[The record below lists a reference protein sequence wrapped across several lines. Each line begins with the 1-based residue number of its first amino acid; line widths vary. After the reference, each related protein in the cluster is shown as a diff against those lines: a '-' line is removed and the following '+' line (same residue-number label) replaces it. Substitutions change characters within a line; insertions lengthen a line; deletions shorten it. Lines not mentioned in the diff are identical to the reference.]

1 MRRIMHAVL
10 LNLFFLGLSLFFLR
24 NLFFPDLKLFYP
36 ADFVV
41 SDLIDVNFALKS
53 YLAKC
58 LIDFRLPFITPNVGN
73 GFAILAESQI
83 GALNIFNLIFY
94 FFLPTVWAFNLTYL
108 LGFYFVLLGTYYLG
122 NYLYKNRA
130 LALFLAVSFG
140 FSGSIYLK
148 VVHQTLFQAISLI
161 PLVFFLFLKAF
172 KDKSKLS
179 LAALIFFSAQQFLY
193 GQFYYSLATNLFLFV
208 AWLYFFI
215 SCKNKRLLVD
225 YLLYLIITFLLVSP
239 QFVQTVVYFL
249 QSSRIAPSGGNLY
262 TNVFKPLYL
271 LTFFWPFP
279 FGTVTNGSF
288 FRSFAWRQTRLI
300 PWEAN
305 LFVGVVGFLTL
316 LAVPYSIFKKDLWQ
330 KRLKKERYFIIFLI
344 LFVLSFLLMFGGHT
358 PLRLLLTLP
367 VINGFRAYAR
377 FGVLTVFFGL
387 IVVFYLF
394 NNFRLN
400 KNIYL
405 VLLLSQILIYLCF
418 YQHYYPVV
426 KPRTITKRPAI
437 VKFLEKN
444 NYSSYTH
451 SVSQKWRRIFVKNG
465 YSSVNEYLKLHS
477 ANRPFL
483 NLVYNSRTC
492 GIFASS
498 GYNSLNYSR
507 LVNKLNF
514 YLNQDRFDRRIS
526 TKTKK
531 LARLMGCTHLITT
544 HKYQNLKQ
552 VFWDKDLKVYALG
565 PKQPLARFYSAAE
578 EYIDINDLLTRI
590 NNNKNANKVYLNEP
604 VLTEAPLVEKV
615 KPQILIRQPEYLKLK
630 LYNKE
635 PGYLYFQIRYFPG
648 WQAMIN
654 GKRAK
659 LTKANLS
666 FMALKVLKGKNVV
679 ELKYCPPFWRLSLF
693 LASVGYTLLAIILAV
708 GISPAKKDT

>member
-10 LNLFFLGLSLFFLR
+10 LSLLFLGISLFFLR
-24 NLFFPDLKLFYP
+24 DLFFPEPKLFYP

-58 LIDFRLPFITPNVGN
+58 LADFRLPFITPDVGN
-73 GFAILAESQI
+73 GFAILAESQV
-83 GALNIFNLIFY
+83 GALNIFNLVLY

-108 LGFYFVLLGTYYLG
+108 LGFYFVLLGTYHLAD
-122 NYLYKNRA
+122 YLYKNKA

-140 FSGSIYLK
+140 FSGCIYLK
-148 VVHQTLFQAISLI
+148 IVHQTLFQAISLI
-161 PLVFFLFLKAF
+161 PLIFFLFLKAF

-179 LAALIFFSAQQFLY
+179 LAVLIFFSAQQFLY
-193 GQFYYSLATNLFLFV
+193 GQFFYSLATNLFLFV

-215 SCKNKRLLVD
+215 SRKNKRLLVD
-225 YLLYLIITFLLVSP
+225 YLLYLVVTFLLVSP

-249 QSSRIAPSGGNLY
+249 QSSRLAPSGENLY

-279 FGTVTNGSF
+279 FGTVTDGSF
-288 FRSFAWRQTRLI
+288 FRSLAWKQNKLI

-305 LFVGVVGFLTL
+305 LFVGVIGFLTIF
-316 LAVPYSIFKKDLWQ
+316 AVFYFIFKKDILK
-330 KRLKKERYFIIFLI
+330 KRLKKSRYFNIFFI
-344 LFVLSFLLMFGGHT
+344 LFSLSFLLMFGGHT
-358 PLRLLLTLP
+358 PLRLFLTLP

-377 FGVLTVFFGL
+377 FGVFTVFFGL
-387 IVVFYLF
+387 IVVFYLS
-394 NNFRLN
+394 NNFRLK

-405 VLLLSQILIYLCF
+405 VLLLLQILTYLYF

-426 KPRTITKRPAI
+426 KPSIITRKPAI
-437 VKFLEKN
+437 VKFLKNN

-451 SVSQKWRRIFVKNG
+451 SVSQEWRRMFVESG
-465 YSSVNEYLKLHS
+465 YSQVNEYLKLNS

-483 NLVYNSRTC
+483 NLLYNSRSC

-514 YLNQDRFDRRIS
+514 YLNQDSFNKLVS
-526 TKTKK
+526 PKTKK
-531 LARLMGCTHLITT
+531 LARLLGCTHLVTT
-544 HKYQNLKQ
+544 NKYQNLKQ

-565 PKQPLARFYSAAE
+565 PKQPLARFYSATE
-578 EYIDINDLLTRI
+578 QYFDINDLLTNI
-590 NNNKNANKVYLNEP
+590 SSNKNIDRIYLNQP
-604 VLTEAPLVEKV
+604 ALSQFALPK
-615 KPQILIRQPEYLKLK
+615 KIRPQILIRQPEYLKVK
-630 LYNKE
+630 LDNKA

-648 WQAMIN
+648 WQAVIN
-654 GKRAK
+654 SKKVK
-659 LTKANLS
+659 LIKANLS
-666 FMALKVLKGKNVV
+666 FIALKVPKGKNVV
-679 ELKYCPPFWRLSLF
+679 ELKYHPPFWRLSLF
-693 LASVGYTLLAIILAV
+693 LASVGYLLLATILAV
-708 GISPAKKDT
+708 GIFSAKKDT